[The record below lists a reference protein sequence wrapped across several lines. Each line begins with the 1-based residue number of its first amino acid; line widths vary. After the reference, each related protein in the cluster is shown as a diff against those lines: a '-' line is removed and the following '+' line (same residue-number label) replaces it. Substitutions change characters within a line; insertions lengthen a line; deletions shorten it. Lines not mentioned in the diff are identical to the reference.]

1 MCRRFCCYAYLA
13 PTGSASHWSFEQE
26 TEEEQIR
33 GSTLLLQDNATQPM
47 SHHRVNHFDAFQGWL
62 QHQQCCIIQSVME
75 TEGMSIYLFH
85 KRVKGDLI
93 NDLPERIFSIHLCT
107 HIICMCVCVYIY
119 RSFHTFHVGIGSRI
133 QRPWVNPGRK
143 KWNCS
148 AVRDRVSPPKSDTV
162 RESNGQSKS
171 IAQWSE
177 AKQPRRALCPSQT
190 LKDFKGAPLWATLHN
205 QLKPNYL
212 NCQNCIAPCCPSVM
226 QSTGVYGSSRALR
239 SYNMMDSSGPSRISV
254 IGTTSE
260 KLLE

>member
-85 KRVKGDLI
+85 K
-93 NDLPERIFSIHLCT
+93 NDPKKESSQFICA
-107 HIICMCVCVYIY
+107 HILYACVYVYVYIY
-119 RSFHTFHVGIGSRI
+119 ISI
-133 QRPWVNPGRK
+133 
-143 KWNCS
+143 
-148 AVRDRVSPPKSDTV
+148 VSHLPCGHWEQDSKAM
-162 RESNGQSKS
+162 SKS
-171 IAQWSE
+171 WQENMELLSNLE
-177 AKQPRRALCPSQT
+177 ELFAKQPRRALCPSQT

-205 QLKPNYL
+205 QLKPN
-212 NCQNCIAPCCPSVM
+212 
-226 QSTGVYGSSRALR
+226 
-239 SYNMMDSSGPSRISV
+239 
-254 IGTTSE
+254 
-260 KLLE
+260 